1 VEVQKA
7 ADFDNFTSI
16 LALLVLK
23 TDSPY
28 SPLSASLI
36 AAAGP
41 AAATLQPYLFV
52 QGRALCITQQG
63 RISNY
68 MSKIEIG
75 DVIAALRGGHRLYV
89 LRLVGGGRYRVVGD
103 AYVDS
108 LMFSEA
114 YEGLDPDEV
123 DYDIELI

>member
-1 VEVQKA
+1 M
-7 ADFDNFTSI
+7 N
-16 LALLVLK
+16 
-23 TDSPY
+23 
-28 SPLSASLI
+28 
-36 AAAGP
+36 
-41 AAATLQPYLFV
+41 
-52 QGRALCITQQG
+52 
-63 RISNY
+63 
-68 MSKIEIG
+68 KIEIG

-89 LRLVGGGRYRVVGD
+89 LRLAGGGRYCVIGN